1 MNLNVAVQ
9 MDPIARINI
18 RGDSTFALLLEAQK
32 RGHSLSYYTPDQL
45 SLRGEELIAP
55 VQKLTVRDEVGD
67 HFTLGEAK
75 REPLTNFDVI
85 LLRQDPP
92 FDLAYITSTHF
103 LERIHPK
110 TLVVNNPASVR
121 NAPEKLFVM
130 DFPHLMPPTLISR
143 DLDEINSFRDQ
154 HGAVVMK
161 PLHGHGGAAVFRV
174 MPQDM
179 NFGSLFDMFSV
190 TFREPWVIQRFLPE
204 VKHGDKRIILVDGEF
219 AGAVNRVPAP
229 DDLRSNMVRGGRRAG
244 HGTLSARAR
253 NLRHAGSGAARA
265 RAAVRRHR
273 RDRRQPHRDQ
283 RDVTDGHSRD
293 CPARRAGRRW
303 NDLGH
308 HREEARR
315 KIIPS
320 RPVGHLIRSARPHA
334 T

>member
-1 MNLNVAVQ
+1 MKLNVAVQ

-32 RGHSLSYYTPDQL
+32 RGHGLSYYTPDKL
-45 SLRGEELIAP
+45 SLRGEELVAP
-55 VQKLTVRDEVGD
+55 VQVLTVRDEAGD
-67 HFTLGEAK
+67 HFTLGEPK
-75 REPLTNFDVI
+75 RESLAAFDVV

-121 NAPEKLFVM
+121 NAPEKIMVM
-130 DFPHLMPPTLISR
+130 NFPHLMPPTLISR
-143 DLDEINSFRDQ
+143 DLDEINSFRDE

-229 DDLRSNMVRGGRRAG
+229 DDLRSNMVRGGAAHATDLSDREREICATVGPKLRELGLLFVGIDVIDGNLTEINVTSPTGIRAIQRLNGPDVAGMIWDTIEKKRAG
-244 HGTLSARAR
+244 
-253 NLRHAGSGAARA
+253 
-265 RAAVRRHR
+265 
-273 RDRRQPHRDQ
+273 
-283 RDVTDGHSRD
+283 
-293 CPARRAGRRW
+293 
-303 NDLGH
+303 
-308 HREEARR
+308 
-315 KIIPS
+315 K
-320 RPVGHLIRSARPHA
+320 
-334 T
+334 

>member
-1 MNLNVAVQ
+1 MKLNVAVQ

-32 RGHSLSYYTPDQL
+32 RGHGLSYYTPDKL
-45 SLRGEELIAP
+45 SLRGEELVAP
-55 VQKLTVRDEVGD
+55 VQVLTVRDEAGN
-67 HFTLGEAK
+67 HFTLGEPK
-75 REPLTNFDVI
+75 RESLAAFDVV

-121 NAPEKLFVM
+121 NAPEKIMVM
-130 DFPHLMPPTLISR
+130 NFPHLMPPTLISR
-143 DLDEINSFRDQ
+143 DLDEINSFRDE

-229 DDLRSNMVRGGRRAG
+229 DDLRSNMVRGG
-244 HGTLSARAR
+244 
-253 NLRHAGSGAARA
+253 AA
-265 RAAVRRHR
+265 
-273 RDRRQPHRDQ
+273 
-283 RDVTDGHSRD
+283 
-293 CPARRAGRRW
+293 
-303 NDLGH
+303 
-308 HREEARR
+308 
-315 KIIPS
+315 
-320 RPVGHLIRSARPHA
+320 HA
-334 T
+334 TDLSEREREICATVGPKLRELGLLFVGIDVIDGNLTEINVTSPTGIRAIARLNGPDVAAKIWDTIEAKRGGK